1 MIIREGEE
9 GYREALEE
17 RYLREKELMNSI
29 LKQCTDENLIEKI
42 SVNKFENSEK
52 QLFHH
57 KLQSGLHVYIEKM
70 FQKIDGK
77 LEEQKFVEIN
87 KYGPKKSGE
96 IPCVTYIMPKEL
108 DKKNFE
114 KYTKDHSGLLRDS
127 ISRNQAIIE
136 LYEDKK
142 QASQITYGVKIGGT
156 GINVTIGK
164 DIRTCY
170 CNQSINASKS
180 TNIDSTHR
188 NITDVMNLA
197 IDNETYPL
205 KTIYMDKFQQLDKM
219 LETERTNM
227 VVGKLQKVWKAVYGE
242 ELPNEKA
249 SISMEI
255 IRKYTNRIN
264 TRNNCKSQKGKKA
277 QKKIALEQ
285 KTREEEH

>member
-57 KLQSGLHVYIEKM
+57 KLPSGLHVYIEKM
-70 FQKIDGK
+70 FQKTDGK

-87 KYGPKKSGE
+87 KDGPKKSGE

-114 KYTKDHSGLLRDS
+114 KYTKDHSGLLRDA
-127 ISRNQAIIE
+127 INRNQAIIE

-142 QASQITYGVKIGGT
+142 QASQITYGVKNGVT

-164 DIRTCY
+164 DLRTCY

-188 NITDVMNLA
+188 NMADVMYLA
-197 IDNETYPL
+197 IDNETDPL

-219 LETERTNM
+219 LEKERNNM
-227 VVGKLQKVWKAVYGE
+227 VIRKLQKVWMDVYGE
-242 ELPNEKA
+242 ELPYEKA
-249 SISMEI
+249 SISIET
-255 IRKYTNRIN
+255 IRKYTNRKNQI
-264 TRNNCKSQKGKKA
+264 GKKA
-277 QKKIALEQ
+277 QKKTDLKK
-285 KTREEEH
+285 KTIEEEQH